1 MSRFRGEHAGRGAGR
16 RDARVHPVLARAL
29 ALRHG
34 QREDRDQVRRTPAGH
49 HYNILYPLLYRYKC
63 CMHLKEKYYGR
74 NAASDTASVQKHFW
88 GTLLQVTFPEWVNF
102 MNTTITFEQNSDLGP
117 AADARLDGGARLHP
131 PGPRQGQ
138 PLPQLHRL
146 VLIRRFRQVWEV
158 DPLSSQCTCGE
169 GSCSP
174 RQVYIHIYIGQFLC
188 STTKTKS
195 KYTST
200 QILEIFV
207 RQKLHSSHGIRHL

>member
-1 MSRFRGEHAGRGAGR
+1 
-16 RDARVHPVLARAL
+16 
-29 ALRHG
+29 
-34 QREDRDQVRRTPAGH
+34 
-49 HYNILYPLLYRYKC
+49 
-63 CMHLKEKYYGR
+63 MHLKEKYYGR

-174 RQVYIHIYIGQFLC
+174 R
-188 STTKTKS
+188 
-195 KYTST
+195 
-200 QILEIFV
+200 
-207 RQKLHSSHGIRHL
+207 

>member
-1 MSRFRGEHAGRGAGR
+1 
-16 RDARVHPVLARAL
+16 
-29 ALRHG
+29 
-34 QREDRDQVRRTPAGH
+34 
-49 HYNILYPLLYRYKC
+49 
-63 CMHLKEKYYGR
+63 MHLKEKYYGR

-102 MNTTITFEQNSDLGP
+102 MNTTTITFEQNSDLGP

-146 VLIRRFRQVWEV
+146 VLIRRFCQVWEV

-174 RQVYIHIYIGQFLC
+174 RQVYILVNSCVPQ
-188 STTKTKS
+188 
-195 KYTST
+195 
-200 QILEIFV
+200 
-207 RQKLHSSHGIRHL
+207 QKLNLNTHLLRYWKYLSDRSYIAPMAFDTSNPLFTTTVPAFFCGSAVIILFMGTLSFCHWLAYVKDHDKMLKINA